1 MSDTTPGAE
10 PTPEPTPPPS
20 SSTPPPASSG
30 GGWSGSAA
38 SQQANEAVATLKK
51 GNPLDLATIGAG
63 LLVLLGSLLPYYTV
77 SVSGFGANAS
87 ESVTAW
93 HGFFGWFGALLAL
106 AAAVVLVLHL
116 LAVALPV
123 PVRLTVLGLLALSA
137 LCTLLALFVM
147 PGGSCD
153 DSLLGG
159 SLCDMIDQ
167 GHGVGYWLALL
178 ASLAG
183 TGLAV
188 LRRTAP

>member
-1 MSDTTPGAE
+1 MSDTTPGAD
-10 PTPEPTPPPS
+10 PTPEPTPTPTSSAS
-20 SSTPPPASSG
+20 SSSQ

-63 LLVLLGSLLPYYTV
+63 LLVFLGSLLPYYTV

-116 LAVALPV
+116 LAV
-123 PVRLTVLGLLALSA
+123 
-137 LCTLLALFVM
+137 
-147 PGGSCD
+147 
-153 DSLLGG
+153 
-159 SLCDMIDQ
+159 
-167 GHGVGYWLALL
+167 
-178 ASLAG
+178 
-183 TGLAV
+183 
-188 LRRTAP
+188 